1 MWLQRLSKLLQLLLW
16 LPPLCLQLL
25 RLLLPLLLLQRL
37 LLLEVGWPVK
47 SHLSKWQPNRFT
59 GRGPRQ
65 RPQRHEPQ
73 YDPPIAQ
80 RSGCCNALS
89 CCQPLCYPQLSL
101 SAGGRLLGS
110 ARLGLW
116 LGSARPVRPLLQL
129 CCSLSFCTAE
139 KRSAFG

>member
-1 MWLQRLSKLLQLLLW
+1 MAAAAVSAAAAVVVSAAAAAVF
-16 LPPLCLQLL
+16 QLL
-25 RLLLPLLLLQRL
+25 RLLLPLLLLLRLLLLLLL

-65 RPQRHEPQ
+65 RPQRHEPR
-73 YDPPIAQ
+73 YDPPLAQ
-80 RSGCCNALS
+80 WL
-89 CCQPLCYPQLSL
+89 QLADASATLL

-116 LGSARPVRPLLQL
+116 LGSARLG
-129 CCSLSFCTAE
+129 CLSPA
-139 KRSAFG
+139 SVML